1 VITVTKSFLAPKEE
15 FLAYVDTIYETRR
28 ITNNGPLV
36 QQLQQALKEY
46 LGVEYL
52 LLVTNGTLAL
62 QMAYRALDLHG
73 TVITTPFSF
82 VATASSISWMGMRP
96 RFCDIDPETF
106 CLDTDQLEELV
117 TSDCSAIVPVQ
128 VFGNS
133 CDIEGIEAVAKRHN
147 LKVVY
152 DASHAFGAR
161 YKGRSLLSYGDIST
175 VSFHATKLFN
185 TIEGGALIFKDK
197 EVYERA
203 KKLINFGIT
212 GPESIVGLG
221 VNAKMNEFQAAMGLA
236 NLPYVQWCIERRG
249 EIAARYREALDGY
262 VSFQK
267 LHADM
272 DYNNSYMPVV
282 FDTYEK
288 MAAVKARL
296 EAQEI
301 IPRRYFY
308 PSLDTLSFL
317 EDPHPQ
323 PVSRAIADRILCL
336 PLYPDLE
343 PEIVEQIIATVR
355 ECR

>member
-1 VITVTKSFLAPKEE
+1 MITVTKSFLAPKEE
-15 FLAYVDTIYETRR
+15 FLAYIDKIYETRR

-36 QQLQQALKEY
+36 QQLQQELKEY
-46 LGVEYL
+46 LGVDYL

-73 TVITTPFSF
+73 TVVTTPFSF

-96 RFCDIDPETF
+96 RFCDIDPETY
-106 CLDTDQLEELV
+106 CLDAGKLESLI
-117 TSDCSAIVPVQ
+117 SADCSAIVPVQ
-128 VFGNS
+128 VFGNA
-133 CDIEGIEAVAKRHN
+133 CDIEAIETIAQQHD

-152 DASHAFGAR
+152 DASHAFGAK
-161 YKGRSLLSYGDIST
+161 YKGKSLLSYGDIST

-185 TIEGGALIFKDK
+185 TIEGGALIFKD
-197 EVYERA
+197 EAVYERA

-236 NLPYVQWCIERRG
+236 NLPYVKWCIEKRG
-249 EIAARYREALDGY
+249 EIIARYRRDLEGL

-267 LHADM
+267 LHPDLE
-272 DYNNSYMPVV
+272 YNNSYMPVL
-282 FDTYEK
+282 FDTYEQ
-288 MAAVKARL
+288 MAEVKARL

-317 EDPHPQ
+317 EDPHPEE
-323 PVSRAIADRILCL
+323 VSRTVSERILCL

-343 PEIVEQIIATVR
+343 WDIVERVIETIR
-355 ECR
+355 ECL

>member
-1 VITVTKSFLAPKEE
+1 MITVTKSFLAPKEE
-15 FLAYVDTIYETRR
+15 LLKYIDTIYESRH

-36 QQLQQALKEY
+36 QQLQHVLKEY
-46 LGVEYL
+46 LGVEHL
-52 LLVTNGTLAL
+52 LLVSNGTLAL

-73 TVITTPFSF
+73 TIITTPFSF

-96 RFCDIDPETF
+96 RFCDIDPATY
-106 CLDTDQLEELV
+106 CLDVQKLESLI

-128 VFGNS
+128 VFGNA
-133 CDIEGIEAVAKRHN
+133 CDIEAIEELAGRYN

-152 DASHAFGAR
+152 DASHAFGAN
-161 YKGRSLLSYGDIST
+161 YKGKSLLSYGDIST

-236 NLPYVQWCIERRG
+236 NLPYVQWCIEKRG
-249 EIAARYREALDGY
+249 KIISRYRKALEGL
-262 VSFQK
+262 VSFQQ
-267 LHADM
+267 LQPGLE
-272 DYNNSYMPVV
+272 YNNSYMPVL
-282 FDTYEK
+282 FESYAQ
-288 MAAVKARL
+288 MAHVKAEL
-296 EAQEI
+296 ESQNI

-323 PVSRAIADRILCL
+323 VISRDISERILCL

-343 PEIVEQIIATVR
+343 LDVVEQIIETIRNCV
-355 ECR
+355 